1 MTKRPDDGER
11 EAKAFEDVLE
21 AFNAEGAVEHP
32 ADPEME
38 GPEDT
43 PADDADAPPPFG

>member
-1 MTKRPDDGER
+1 MSKKRDDEH

-32 ADPEME
+32 GQPKKE

-43 PADDADAPPPFG
+43 PASDAEAQPPG